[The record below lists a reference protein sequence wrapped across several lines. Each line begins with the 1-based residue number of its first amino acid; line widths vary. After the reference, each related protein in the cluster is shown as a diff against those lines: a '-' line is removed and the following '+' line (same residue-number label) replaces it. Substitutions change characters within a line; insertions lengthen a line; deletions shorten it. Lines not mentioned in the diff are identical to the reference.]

1 LNEIFSPSLL
11 ASDRDEKSAG
21 VEGFVQ
27 MKRAAIRLPGIT
39 ELPISG
45 RGMRIGLFGGSFN
58 PAHDGHLLVALQAL
72 KRLDLDAVWV
82 LVSPGN
88 PLKDHSELAPLA
100 ERVEGA
106 RRVLDHPKIKVT
118 GFEAAHGFRFTF
130 DTLSFLKSSLP
141 GRKFVWIMG
150 ADNLV
155 SFDRWERW
163 RDIANLMPM
172 AIYVRP
178 GSARIAPSSK
188 AALTLAKYRLDED
201 DAPNLPN
208 CDPPAWVYLHGQ
220 QSALSSSAIR
230 ARRKRGI
237 KSK

>member
-1 LNEIFSPSLL
+1 
-11 ASDRDEKSAG
+11 
-21 VEGFVQ
+21 
-27 MKRAAIRLPGIT
+27 MKRATQRLPGIT
-39 ELPISG
+39 ELPISS

-88 PLKDHSELAPLA
+88 PLKDHSDLAPLA
-100 ERVEGA
+100 ERVAGA

-130 DTLSFLKSSLP
+130 DTLSFLKTTLP
-141 GRKFVWIMG
+141 GRRFVWIMG

-155 SFDRWERW
+155 GFDHWERW
-163 RDIANLMPM
+163 RDIAGLMPM

-178 GSARIAPSSK
+178 GSATLAPSSK
-188 AALTLAKYRLDED
+188 AAITLARYRLDEGD
-201 DAPNLPN
+201 AKTLADRDAP
-208 CDPPAWVYLHGQ
+208 AWIYLHGQ

-230 ARRKRGI
+230 ARRKRNV
-237 KSK
+237 KPK